1 MELYGRDQE
10 RAVVDGLLDGA
21 RKQRGG
27 VLVVRGEAGIGKT
40 ALLDHAA
47 EHATD
52 LRVLRGLGIES
63 ESELAFAGLHLL
75 LGAHADRLD
84 ALPAPQA
91 RALRAAFG
99 LDVDA
104 PGGGTADRF
113 LVGLA
118 VLSLLGE
125 IAEERP
131 LAVLVDDAQWLD
143 QASVEAL
150 LFAARRL
157 GSDPVALVFAVR
169 DGHPFPASGL
179 AELRLAGLDEETG
192 ARLLHQ
198 HADGLPA
205 HVRGLVL
212 QEARGN
218 PLALLELPAALS
230 AAQRSGDLHAD
241 FFHLG
246 SRPVSER
253 VERTF
258 LDRARALPPRAQDLL
273 VLAAAEPTGDL
284 AAVLAAG
291 RALDASLDD
300 LAAAEASRLISVA
313 DGRLRFTHPLSR
325 SAVYRAAPL
334 SLRTAVHRALAEATT
349 ADRRAWHRAAAA
361 TGPDESVAAD
371 LERTAQAARRR
382 GGHQAEAAAYERAA
396 ALSPTDEQR
405 ARRLVAAAEAVE
417 NAGEQQRAAG
427 LADRAAAHPLD
438 PLTRARL
445 ARIRATAANARGDQR
460 AAHALLVEAAAEVG
474 PHDARAAA
482 YMFLDA
488 MSAAWALN
496 DPGMIARTS
505 AGLAALRPT
514 AAGRAGDVAGGAAP
528 DGAAGG
534 GVDGA
539 ASDVAD
545 GAVWGGAPGDARRGA
560 HAAARGG
567 APGDARRGA
576 PGEARGDAYGAA
588 RLATAVDG
596 LAAVAL
602 GDPARGLP
610 AARLLVEAPAAP
622 EAPGEAASASG
633 PAGAPGL
640 WERASTHWWHQLIG
654 DLGAA
659 YERARALERDCRAG
673 DAIGLMPA
681 ALFHL
686 ARAQLLMGRLRDAT
700 ASAAEGARIA
710 EDTAQGLFAGNLR
723 GVLAHIAAAEGDEDR
738 CRALTRELS
747 AQGLPIAGA
756 WSGGALALLDLGHG
770 RHDEALH
777 RLEDLWAGPH
787 GHSGFALYALP
798 DLVESAVRVGRP
810 ERAEAAAA
818 AFGKWADATGQPWA
832 RAVALR
838 CRALLATVGAA
849 AGAVEGAEATG
860 AAGVTGAAGDGGA
873 AARTDPADALF
884 AEAVRVHL
892 HDQRPFERART
903 ELLYGEWLRRR
914 LRRSDARPRL
924 RAALELFDAVGA
936 PLWAERARA
945 ELRATG
951 ETTPVRDREPGLLD
965 RLTPQ
970 ELQIVRL
977 AATGLSNRDIAAQLF
992 LSPRT
997 VGYHLYKAYPKLGV
1011 ASRGELARMDLG
1023 E

>member
-1 MELYGRDQE
+1 MELYGRNEE

-47 EHATD
+47 ERATD

-99 LDVDA
+99 LDVGVRAADDE
-104 PGGGTADRF
+104 PGGAGHGSSADRF

-131 LAVLVDDAQWLD
+131 LLVLVDDAQWLD
-143 QASVEAL
+143 QASVDAL

-179 AELRLAGLDEETG
+179 AELRLTGLDERTG
-192 ARLLHQ
+192 ARLLHR

-205 HVRGLVL
+205 HVRGMIL

-258 LDRARALPPRAQDLL
+258 LDRARALPARAQDLL
-273 VLAAAEPTGDL
+273 VVAAAEPTGDL
-284 AAVLAAG
+284 GAVLAAG

-300 LAAAEASRLISVA
+300 LAAAEASRLVSVA

-334 SLRTAVHRALAEATT
+334 SLRTAAHRALAEATT

-371 LERTAQAARRR
+371 LERTAEAARRR

-396 ALSPTDEQR
+396 ALSPGEEQR

-427 LADRAAAHPLD
+427 LADRAAAYPHD

-460 AAHALLVEAAAEVG
+460 AAHALLVDGAAAVG
-474 PHDARAAA
+474 PYDAEVAA

-505 AGLAALRPT
+505 AGLTALRPS
-514 AAGRAGDVAGGAAP
+514 P
-528 DGAAGG
+528 
-534 GVDGA
+534 
-539 ASDVAD
+539 S
-545 GAVWGGAPGDARRGA
+545 GA
-560 HAAARGG
+560 HAAASAAHP
-567 APGDARRGA
+567 APA
-576 PGEARGDAYGAA
+576 AA
-588 RLATAVDG
+588 RLITAVDG

-602 GDPARGLP
+602 GDPAGGLP
-610 AARLLVEAPAAP
+610 AARALVEAP
-622 EAPGEAASASG
+622 GGTVS
-633 PAGAPGL
+633 APGL

-654 DLGAA
+654 DLDAA
-659 YERARALERDCRAG
+659 YERASALERDCRAG

-700 ASAAEGARIA
+700 AAASEGVRIA

-738 CRALTRELS
+738 CRAVTKELA

-756 WSGGALALLDLGHG
+756 WSSGALALLDLGHG

-787 GHSGFALYALP
+787 GHGGFALYALP

-810 ERAEAAAA
+810 ERAAAAAA
-818 AFGKWADATGQPWA
+818 AFAKWADATGQPWA
-832 RAVALR
+832 RAVTLR
-838 CRALLATVGAA
+838 CRALLATVEGATAEAGSGA
-849 AGAVEGAEATG
+849 AGASGATAQAE
-860 AAGVTGAAGDGGA
+860 
-873 AARTDPADALF
+873 PADALF
-884 AEAVRVHL
+884 AEAVGAHQGPL

-914 LRRSDARPRL
+914 LRRTDARPRL

-945 ELRATG
+945 ELRAIG

-1023 E
+1023 T

>member
-10 RAVVDGLLDGA
+10 RAVVEGLLDGA

-75 LGAHADRLD
+75 LGAHTDRLD

-99 LDVDA
+99 LDVDL
-104 PGGGTADRF
+104 PGGSTADRF

-212 QEARGN
+212 REARGN

-273 VLAAAEPTGDL
+273 VVAAAEPTGDL
-284 AAVLAAG
+284 GAVLAAG

-334 SLRTAVHRALAEATT
+334 SLRTVVHRALAEATT

-371 LERTAQAARRR
+371 LEHTAQAARRR

-427 LADRAAAHPLD
+427 LADRAAAHPHD

-460 AAHALLVEAAAEVG
+460 AAHALLVKAAAEVG

-505 AGLAALRPT
+505 AGLTALRPVPS
-514 AAGRAGDVAGGAAP
+514 GPRAEP
-528 DGAAGG
+528 
-534 GVDGA
+534 
-539 ASDVAD
+539 
-545 GAVWGGAPGDARRGA
+545 
-560 HAAARGG
+560 
-567 APGDARRGA
+567 
-576 PGEARGDAYGAA
+576 GAA
-588 RLATAVDG
+588 RLITAVDG

-610 AARLLVEAPAAP
+610 AARLLVEAPGAA
-622 EAPGEAASASG
+622 ES
-633 PAGAPGL
+633 APGL

-686 ARAQLLMGRLRDAT
+686 ARAQLLMGRFRDAT

-738 CRALTRELS
+738 CRALTRELA

-756 WSGGALALLDLGHG
+756 WSSGALALLDLGHG

-798 DLVESAVRVGRP
+798 DLVESAVRGGRT

-818 AFGKWADATGQPWA
+818 AFAKWADATGQPWA

-849 AGAVEGAEATG
+849 GGDGAAEATAQG
-860 AAGVTGAAGDGGA
+860 
-873 AARTDPADALF
+873 DPADALF

-951 ETTPVRDREPGLLD
+951 ETTPVRDREAGLLD

>member
-1 MELYGRDQE
+1 MELYGRDRE

-99 LDVDA
+99 LDADF
-104 PGGGTADRF
+104 PGGGAADRF

-212 QEARGN
+212 REARGN

-273 VLAAAEPTGDL
+273 VVAAAEPTGDL
-284 AAVLAAG
+284 GAVLAAG

-334 SLRTAVHRALAEATT
+334 SLRTVVHRALAGATT

-371 LERTAQAARRR
+371 LEHTAQAARRR

-396 ALSPTDEQR
+396 ALSPTDERR

-427 LADRAAAHPLD
+427 LADRAAAHPHD

-505 AGLAALRPT
+505 AGLTALRPSLS
-514 AAGRAGDVAGGAAP
+514 GP
-528 DGAAGG
+528 
-534 GVDGA
+534 
-539 ASDVAD
+539 
-545 GAVWGGAPGDARRGA
+545 
-560 HAAARGG
+560 HAE
-567 APGDARRGA
+567 P
-576 PGEARGDAYGAA
+576 GAA
-588 RLATAVDG
+588 RLITAVDG
-596 LAAVAL
+596 LATVAL

-610 AARLLVEAPAAP
+610 AARLLVEAPGDAAG
-622 EAPGEAASASG
+622 APGPAS
-633 PAGAPGL
+633 APGL

-738 CRALTRELS
+738 CRALTRELA

-756 WSGGALALLDLGHG
+756 WSSGALALLDLGHG

-810 ERAEAAAA
+810 ERARAAAA
-818 AFGKWADATGQPWA
+818 AFAKWADATGQPWA

-838 CRALLATVGAA
+838 CRALLATVGVTGAV
-849 AGAVEGAEATG
+849 AGAAATG
-860 AAGVTGAAGDGGA
+860 AVAGEGATGADGA
-873 AARTDPADALF
+873 AEAAAQGDPADALF

>member
-47 EHATD
+47 ERATD

-99 LDVDA
+99 LDVDTQGA
-104 PGGGTADRF
+104 AADRF

-143 QASVEAL
+143 QASAEAL

-169 DGHPFPASGL
+169 DGHPFAATGL
-179 AELRLAGLDEETG
+179 PELRLAGLDEGAG
-192 ARLLHQ
+192 ARLLRQ
-198 HADGLPA
+198 HAEGLPA
-205 HVRGLVL
+205 HVRTLVL
-212 QEARGN
+212 REAHGN

-230 AAQRSGDLHAD
+230 AAQRSGELHAD

-246 SRPVSER
+246 AQAVSER
-253 VERTF
+253 IERTF
-258 LDRARALPPRAQDLL
+258 LGRVRALPARARDLL
-273 VLAAAEPTGDL
+273 VVAAAEATGEL
-284 AAVLAAG
+284 SAVLDAG
-291 RALDASLDD
+291 RALDASAAD
-300 LAAAEASRLISVA
+300 LAAAEESRLIRVA
-313 DGRLRFTHPLSR
+313 DGRLAFTHPLVR

-334 SLRTAVHRALAEATT
+334 ALRTAAHRALAEATT

-371 LERTAQAARRR
+371 LERTAEGARRR
-382 GGHQAEAAAYERAA
+382 GGRQAEAAAYERAA
-396 ALSPTDEQR
+396 DLSPGQDQR
-405 ARRLVAAAEAVE
+405 ARRLAAAAAAVE
-417 NAGEQQRAAG
+417 NAGHPQRAAD
-427 LADRAAAHPLD
+427 LADRAAAHPQD

-445 ARIRATAANARGDQR
+445 ARIRATAASARGEQR
-460 AAHALLVEAAAEVG
+460 AAHALLVDAAAEVG
-474 PHDARAAA
+474 PHDPEAAA
-482 YMFLDA
+482 FMFLDA
-488 MSAAWALN
+488 LSAAWAIN
-496 DPGMIARTS
+496 DPGMIERTS
-505 AGLAALRPT
+505 ARLADLTPPP
-514 AAGRAGDVAGGAAP
+514 DVA
-528 DGAAGG
+528 
-534 GVDGA
+534 
-539 ASDVAD
+539 
-545 GAVWGGAPGDARRGA
+545 
-560 HAAARGG
+560 
-567 APGDARRGA
+567 
-576 PGEARGDAYGAA
+576 
-588 RLATAVDG
+588 RLVTAVEG

-610 AARLLVEAPAAP
+610 AARVLVEP
-622 EAPGEAASASG
+622 PGG
-633 PAGAPGL
+633 VVPGAGL

-654 DLGAA
+654 DLDAA
-659 YERARALERDCRAG
+659 YDRARALERDSRAS
-673 DAIGLMPA
+673 DTIGLMPA

-770 RHDEALH
+770 RHDEALR

-818 AFGKWADATGQPWA
+818 AFATWADATGQAWA

-849 AGAVEGAEATG
+849 GAVEATG
-860 AAGVTGAAGDGGA
+860 AADL
-873 AARTDPADALF
+873 ADALF

-951 ETTPVRDREPGLLD
+951 ETTPVRDRGPGLLD

>member
-1 MELYGRDQE
+1 MELYGRDEE
-10 RAVVDGLLDGA
+10 RAVVEGLLDGA

-47 EHATD
+47 EHAPD

-75 LGAHADRLD
+75 LGAHAALLD

-99 LDVDA
+99 LDVDVQA
-104 PGGGTADRF
+104 AADDGPGAGRGSSADRF

-125 IAEERP
+125 IADERP
-131 LAVLVDDAQWLD
+131 LLVLVDDAQWLD

-179 AELRLAGLDEETG
+179 AELRLTGLDEESG
-192 ARLLHQ
+192 AHLLHR

-205 HVRGLVL
+205 HVRGMIL
-212 QEARGN
+212 QEAHGN

-258 LDRARALPPRAQDLL
+258 LDRARALPARAQDLL
-273 VLAAAEPTGDL
+273 LVAAAEPTGDL
-284 AAVLAAG
+284 GAVLAAG

-300 LAAAEASRLISVA
+300 LAAAEASRLISVT

-334 SLRTAVHRALAEATT
+334 SLRTAAHRALAEATT

-371 LERTAQAARRR
+371 LERTAEAARRR

-396 ALSPTDEQR
+396 ALSPADEQR

-417 NAGEQQRAAG
+417 NAGEQQRAAT
-427 LADRAAAHPLD
+427 LADRAAAHPHD

-460 AAHALLVEAAAEVG
+460 AAHALLVDAAAEVG
-474 PHDARAAA
+474 PYDAEAAA

-505 AGLAALRPT
+505 AGLTALRSSPVPH
-514 AAGRAGDVAGGAAP
+514 AEPGAAHL
-528 DGAAGG
+528 
-534 GVDGA
+534 V
-539 ASDVAD
+539 
-545 GAVWGGAPGDARRGA
+545 
-560 HAAARGG
+560 
-567 APGDARRGA
+567 
-576 PGEARGDAYGAA
+576 
-588 RLATAVDG
+588 TAVDG

-610 AARLLVEAPAAP
+610 AARLLVEAPAT
-622 EAPGEAASASG
+622 AAS
-633 PAGAPGL
+633 APGL

-700 ASAAEGARIA
+700 ATASEGVRIA
-710 EDTAQGLFAGNLR
+710 EDTRQGLFAGNLR

-738 CRALTRELS
+738 CRALTKELS

-798 DLVESAVRVGRP
+798 DLVESAVRVGRT
-810 ERAEAAAA
+810 ERAEAATA
-818 AFGKWADATGQPWA
+818 AFATWADATGQPWA
-832 RAVALR
+832 RAVTLR

-849 AGAVEGAEATG
+849 GAVAGAGSVDPAEAASG
-860 AAGVTGAAGDGGA
+860 SDPAEAASGS
-873 AARTDPADALF
+873 DPADALF
-884 AEAVRVHL
+884 AEAVGVHRVHP

-914 LRRSDARPRL
+914 LRRTDARPRL
-924 RAALELFDAVGA
+924 RAALELFEAVGA

-1011 ASRGELARMDLG
+1011 AARGELARMDLG
-1023 E
+1023 ERRPSAGPEAQAPPGPA

>member
-1 MELYGRDQE
+1 MELYGRDEE
-10 RAVVDGLLDGA
+10 RAVVKGLLDGA

-47 EHATD
+47 EHAND

-99 LDVDA
+99 LDADVRAGADDGPAGAEA
-104 PGGGTADRF
+104 PGTGRGSSADRF

-125 IAEERP
+125 IADERP
-131 LAVLVDDAQWLD
+131 LLVLVDDAQWLD

-179 AELRLAGLDEETG
+179 AELRLTGLDEESG
-192 ARLLHQ
+192 AHLLHR

-205 HVRGLVL
+205 HVRGMIL
-212 QEARGN
+212 QEAHGN

-258 LDRARALPPRAQDLL
+258 LDRARALPARTQDLL
-273 VLAAAEPTGDL
+273 LVAAAEPTGDL
-284 AAVLAAG
+284 SAVLAAG
-291 RALDASLDD
+291 RALGASLDD

-334 SLRTAVHRALAEATT
+334 SLRTAAHRALAGATT

-371 LERTAQAARRR
+371 LERTAEAARRR

-396 ALSPTDEQR
+396 ALSPADEQR

-417 NAGEQQRAAG
+417 NAGEQQRAAT
-427 LADRAAAHPLD
+427 LADRAAAHPHD

-460 AAHALLVEAAAEVG
+460 AAHALLVDAAAEVG
-474 PHDARAAA
+474 PHDAEAAA

-505 AGLAALRPT
+505 AGLTALRPSSGPH
-514 AAGRAGDVAGGAAP
+514 AEPGAAHL
-528 DGAAGG
+528 
-534 GVDGA
+534 V
-539 ASDVAD
+539 
-545 GAVWGGAPGDARRGA
+545 
-560 HAAARGG
+560 
-567 APGDARRGA
+567 
-576 PGEARGDAYGAA
+576 
-588 RLATAVDG
+588 TAVDG

-610 AARLLVEAPAAP
+610 AARLLVEASGA
-622 EAPGEAASASG
+622 AAS
-633 PAGAPGL
+633 APGL

-700 ASAAEGARIA
+700 ATASEGARIA
-710 EDTAQGLFAGNLR
+710 EDTRQGLFAGNLR

-738 CRALTRELS
+738 CRALTKELS

-770 RHDEALH
+770 RHDESLH

-798 DLVESAVRVGRP
+798 DLVESAVRVGST
-810 ERAEAAAA
+810 ERAAAA
-818 AFGKWADATGQPWA
+818 TAAFAKWADATGQPW
-832 RAVALR
+832 
-838 CRALLATVGAA
+838 
-849 AGAVEGAEATG
+849 
-860 AAGVTGAAGDGGA
+860 
-873 AARTDPADALF
+873 
-884 AEAVRVHL
+884 
-892 HDQRPFERART
+892 
-903 ELLYGEWLRRR
+903 
-914 LRRSDARPRL
+914 
-924 RAALELFDAVGA
+924 
-936 PLWAERARA
+936 
-945 ELRATG
+945 
-951 ETTPVRDREPGLLD
+951 
-965 RLTPQ
+965 
-970 ELQIVRL
+970 
-977 AATGLSNRDIAAQLF
+977 
-992 LSPRT
+992 
-997 VGYHLYKAYPKLGV
+997 
-1011 ASRGELARMDLG
+1011 
-1023 E
+1023 